1 MRYPENLKVGDTIG
15 ICAPSAGIT
24 EPEKIEKLD
33 KAIENFEKMGYKI
46 VETRSVRKDI
56 KGRSTTAKER
66 AKEFMEL
73 WENDKVKLILYAG
86 GGDFLMEMLDELD
99 FGKIKQ
105 TKPKWTQGFSD
116 ITHLSLLL
124 NTLCDIPSMYC
135 EAVKDYAMTPLYR
148 NLTDSLKIMSGEN
161 VIQTSFEKHENSNK
175 YEENQEDNQERKKDE
190 YNKKEQEYTYQLTQK
205 VEWKNITRQK
215 EIIMQGRAIGGCLDC
230 VDTLIGTK
238 FDKVTDYI
246 QKYKEDGI
254 LWFLE
259 CYEMNT
265 PQLQRIL
272 WKMKHAGYF
281 KYCNGIVFGR
291 PFIMRE
297 DYELTAD
304 EAIVDA
310 IGSSNI
316 PIITEADIG
325 HVPPQLAMVNG
336 AILKITSKEGKG
348 KVETYFK

>member
-1 MRYPENLKVGDTIG
+1 MRYPESLKVGDTIG
-15 ICAPSAGIT
+15 ICAPSSGTT

-33 KAIENFEKMGYKI
+33 KAIENLEKMGYKI
-46 VETRSVRKDI
+46 VETESVRKDI

-66 AKEFMEL
+66 AKEFMQL
-73 WENDKVKLILYAG
+73 WEDDRVKLIIYAG

-99 FGKIKQ
+99 FEKIKQ

-135 EAVKDYAMTPLYR
+135 ENIKDYGMKSLYR
-148 NLTDSLKIMSGEN
+148 NLLDSLKLVSGEN
-161 VIQTSFEKHENSNK
+161 ITQTSFEKF
-175 YEENQEDNQERKKDE
+175 EDDKEDKPDGT
-190 YNKKEQEYTYQLTQK
+190 YNLTKK
-205 VEWKNITRQK
+205 VEWKNITGQK
-215 EIIMQGRAIGGCLDC
+215 EIIMQGRAIGGCLNC

-238 FDKVTDYI
+238 FDKVTEYI
-246 QKYKEDGI
+246 EKYKEDGI

-281 KYCNGIVFGR
+281 ENCRGIIFGR

-304 EAIVDA
+304 EVILDA
-310 IGSSNI
+310 IGSLGI

>member
-15 ICAPSAGIT
+15 ICAPSSGTT

-33 KAIENFEKMGYKI
+33 KAIENLEKMGYKI
-46 VETRSVRKDI
+46 VETESVRKDI

-66 AKEFMEL
+66 AKEFMQL
-73 WENDKVKLILYAG
+73 WEDDRVKLIIYAG

-99 FGKIKQ
+99 FEKIKQ

-135 EAVKDYAMTPLYR
+135 ENIKDYGMKSLYR
-148 NLTDSLKIMSGEN
+148 NLLDSLKLVSGEN
-161 VIQTSFEKHENSNK
+161 ITQTSFEKF
-175 YEENQEDNQERKKDE
+175 EDDKEDKPDGT
-190 YNKKEQEYTYQLTQK
+190 YNLTKK
-205 VEWKNITRQK
+205 VEWKNITGQK

-238 FDKVTDYI
+238 FDKVTEYI
-246 QKYKEDGI
+246 EKYKEDGI

-281 KYCNGIVFGR
+281 ENCRGIIFGR

-304 EAIVDA
+304 EVILDA
-310 IGSSNI
+310 IRSLGI